1 MYIPN
6 SVFSFINIAI
16 ILICLLNIVMGY
28 KKGLV
33 YQLLTLL
40 SFVGAFLVAYLL
52 APIFAGHI
60 ALIPNQGTVV
70 DMISAQLL
78 NYVIWLVLILVVAKI
93 VFSIVIQVSRIVSH
107 IPLIGFVNK
116 VAGAAFGLVNSA
128 IWVMIISALLMTPVF
143 KNGLEVRE
151 NTYLKPFNEV
161 TNQIVLKITEFVD
174 LDSLNIDASGADVEA
189 VRQNLEAWLV
199 EQGILDGE
207 TK

>member
-16 ILICLLNIVMGY
+16 IAICLFNIVMGY
-28 KKGLV
+28 KKGLI

-40 SFVGAFLVAYLL
+40 SFVGAFLVAYLVTPIL
-52 APIFAGHI
+52 ANHI
-60 ALIPNQGTVV
+60 ALIPNQGSVV
-70 DMISAQLL
+70 DMISAQLI
-78 NYVIWLVLILVVAKI
+78 NYVIWFVLVLIVAKI
-93 VFSIVIQVSRIVSH
+93 VFSVIIQVSRIVSH

-116 VAGAAFGLVNSA
+116 LAGAAFGLVNSA

-143 KNGLEVRE
+143 KNGAEIRE
-151 NTYLKPFNEV
+151 NTYLKPFNEM
-161 TNQIVLKITEFVD
+161 TNKVVLKLTEFVD
-174 LDSLNIDASGADVEA
+174 LDSLNIDASAAEVEA
-189 VRQNLEAWLV
+189 VRQNLESWLV